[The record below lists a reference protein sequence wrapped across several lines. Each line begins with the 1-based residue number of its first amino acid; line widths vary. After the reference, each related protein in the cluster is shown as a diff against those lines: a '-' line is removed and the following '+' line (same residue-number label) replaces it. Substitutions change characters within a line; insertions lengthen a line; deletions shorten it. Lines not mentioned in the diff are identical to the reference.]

1 MKIATAGLMC
11 YLVALLSFI
20 NLPLHGQE
28 ASRLPKGAKLE
39 AVLYKNADMVGLG
52 YRYKEQFVENQK
64 VEFFK
69 LQKASEYKIEKKKGK
84 YYVAGRDKM
93 MPVTSLE
100 PLLQGNYFTAN
111 GMAYVKGEWHPEEK
125 IIHKIIYK
133 GTFLISDTGNGIRPV
148 DIQEFCIET
157 STITLSG
164 ESQGDDTDYQL
175 EADFT
180 GKNIKRLKCKFPKD
194 VLIKKARETPKNF
207 IVGQLIGKDII
218 YECLSYIE
226 QEGTPVSILFTNG
239 NQFTGNIRL
248 DSENN
253 VIPNKGICKYI
264 TGETFDG
271 IYEDILWDSQNGTV
285 HIPTQGTMTFTD
297 GTVVQGDWLKQYG
310 LKEEDWTIL
319 YKKGDCPTTI
329 RDKAARKQQEL
340 AEVKRSQKQE
350 ELRKKQAELR
360 KKQEQ
365 ERQKMLRRQQLI
377 AKYGQHYGPLI
388 EKGELELGM
397 TTTMVNEI
405 WSQEFFDR
413 SEAIEYGQRIELW
426 TFNEEKMNM
435 AIAKKEDGETELLA
449 MLFIDGLGE
458 MFGISGITKKDIP
471 YQLVFTNRRL
481 TKIIR

>member
-1 MKIATAGLMC
+1 MC

-28 ASRLPKGAKLE
+28 ASQLPKGAKQE
-39 AVLYKNADMVGLG
+39 AVLYKNADMVGMG

-69 LQKASEYKIEKKKGK
+69 LQKASEYKIKKKKGK
-84 YYVAGRDKM
+84 YYVASRDKM
-93 MPVTSLE
+93 VPVTSLE
-100 PLLQGNYFTAN
+100 PLLQGTYFTAN
-111 GMAYVKGEWHPEEK
+111 RMAYVKGEWHPEEK

-175 EADFT
+175 EADFI

-194 VLIKKARETPKNF
+194 VLIKKARETPKSF

-226 QEGTPVSILFTNG
+226 QKGIPVNILFTDG

-248 DSENN
+248 DSGNN
-253 VIPNKGICKYI
+253 VFPNKGICKYV

-271 IYEDILWDSQNGTV
+271 IYEDIFWDSRNGTV

-297 GTVVQGDWLKQYG
+297 GTAAQGDWLKRYG
-310 LKEEDWTIL
+310 LREKDWTTL
-319 YKKGDCPTTI
+319 YKEGDSPTTI
-329 RDKAARKQQEL
+329 RDKARRKQREL
-340 AEVKRSQKQE
+340 AEVKRSQELE
-350 ELRKKQAELR
+350 EQRKKQAELR
-360 KKQEQ
+360 QKQEQ

-397 TTTMVNEI
+397 TTAMVNEI

-449 MLFIDGLGE
+449 MLFIDGVGE